1 MFITP
6 ERFFE
11 PIVMFF
17 ELTNSL
23 VTFQIMMNKILWN
36 LINTKEVTSFI
47 DNVIVETEEKERYD
61 EIMKEVVKLLA
72 KNNLYIKLKKCK

>member
-47 DNVIVETEEKERYD
+47 DNIIVETEEKERYD
-61 EIMKEVVKLLA
+61 EIIKEVVKLLA
-72 KNNLYIKLKKCK
+72 KNNLYMKLKKCK